1 MTHLERPSGEDQ
13 LSHVLTA
20 KNCVLQVNPRWS
32 PLPSPSLVF
41 SPPLPLPFPPLLL
54 DTPGV
59 KGTLCSKVICCSA
72 TALTLIRFC
81 FIWLS
86 KSRLEK
92 SSFLVPGDQCLQPA
106 RPGFELKP
114 INEIYGVFL
123 LSCIFVHSVALT
135 QSHCFS

>member
-13 LSHVLTA
+13 LSRVLTA
-20 KNCVLQVNPRWS
+20 KNCVLQVNPQWS

-59 KGTLCSKVICCSA
+59 KGALCSKAICCSA